1 MEDRGRDTEMKVS
14 VIIPTCN
21 SEKTLER
28 ALQSVRNQTADC
40 EIEILLCDDHSRD
53 LTWLL
58 EMTDKYGCRLLRVRD
73 GSGGPNYG
81 RNLGIQNATGDLIAF
96 LDHDDQWLP
105 WKLKEQIKQIENGAE
120 FVYSPSITVK
130 D

>member
-1 MEDRGRDTEMKVS
+1 MKVS
-14 VIIPTCN
+14 VIIPTHN
-21 SEKTLER
+21 SERTLER

-40 EIEILLCDDHSRD
+40 DIEILLCDDHSRD

-58 EMTDKYGCRLLRVRD
+58 EVADKYGCRLLRVRN
-73 GSGGPNYG
+73 GRGGPNYG
-81 RNLGIQNATGDLIAF
+81 RNLGIQHATGSLIAF